1 LLKQDRLVPGG
12 TTVTVPAAHGFGQSE
27 NELGA
32 KNMAIERIFRKTAV
46 ALVAGAYCCLSK
58 VILWAMLKHE

>member
-1 LLKQDRLVPGG
+1 
-12 TTVTVPAAHGFGQSE
+12 
-27 NELGA
+27 
-32 KNMAIERIFRKTAV
+32 MAIERIFRKTAV